1 MSSNDLSKK
10 MSSSAGFQQLLDIA
24 LTGDRDRFVDAI
36 ESVGLPTLMERDEFG
51 NTLLHLTAAVGD
63 LKMTKLLL
71 RFGIPEAAANDCNQT
86 AAMVAESCGNSDISE
101 YLNRKMKE
109 SNSNHVDGNARP
121 DVPQVNDNKAGD
133 GEADTFEQDYL
144 DAVLNYA
151 ILIGIDATQEPH
163 LLHIAEE
170 GLGAPLPAEWQERDG
185 KFFHVDSG
193 LVQTDHPNDDIF
205 RRRVAEARDQHA
217 QQAARDSPAETAID
231 NGGVLGQE
239 EAADVLSNVEKE
251 DSGSEYNEDF
261 EEVVE
266 QNDSP
271 ANLND
276 SPAKSNDSSAKLND
290 SPAKLL
296 SPALDEEAVRVM
308 MLLQERLKLKTRDME
323 RYGRQTHRA
332 ASPDF
337 MPKTS
342 FTPGP
347 SAAYSNLR
355 AAAASTANHG
365 KTSRLSAAEFT
376 LPQLNVDNSKV
387 SSKSEFD
394 RLMKR
399 YMGFSPTQ
407 ASLSFD
413 DRRQKRDAVKDA
425 LKGIRAEHNNIT
437 TSLRQFLDTKTL
449 DRSRAASRNN
459 NNTDGAK
466 AAQEATL
473 PAMSGSHK
481 GRAPPLSASPFQGS
495 ARPPNNP
502 WIHPRKFT
510 MLFNPEH
517 MRPSKAS
524 SQYSKIKPV
533 FMEGRCLQS
542 PSVSVAL
549 YPSINPNRMSDDH
562 DPFAYVLDPRRRH
575 KLIAKQLDRSDRS
588 LCASPWSPELKKS
601 GVWDRNGYLDCN
613 AFLFGDKYVHYTRQS
628 IAQMSD
634 LDDELRRKGVQNAE
648 ELLWPNPDPY
658 RHIRKRGV
666 GARSP

>member
-1 MSSNDLSKK
+1 
-10 MSSSAGFQQLLDIA
+10 
-24 LTGDRDRFVDAI
+24 
-36 ESVGLPTLMERDEFG
+36 
-51 NTLLHLTAAVGD
+51 
-63 LKMTKLLL
+63 
-71 RFGIPEAAANDCNQT
+71 
-86 AAMVAESCGNSDISE
+86 
-101 YLNRKMKE
+101 
-109 SNSNHVDGNARP
+109 
-121 DVPQVNDNKAGD
+121 
-133 GEADTFEQDYL
+133 
-144 DAVLNYA
+144 
-151 ILIGIDATQEPH
+151 
-163 LLHIAEE
+163 
-170 GLGAPLPAEWQERDG
+170 
-185 KFFHVDSG
+185 
-193 LVQTDHPNDDIF
+193 
-205 RRRVAEARDQHA
+205 
-217 QQAARDSPAETAID
+217 
-231 NGGVLGQE
+231 
-239 EAADVLSNVEKE
+239 VEKD

-261 EEVVE
+261 EEVAE
-266 QNDSP
+266 Q
-271 ANLND
+271 
-276 SPAKSNDSSAKLND
+276 ND

-296 SPALDEEAVRVM
+296 LRPALDEEAARVM

-355 AAAASTANHG
+355 AAAASPANDR
-365 KTSRLSAAEFT
+365 KTSRQSPCGAEFT
-376 LPQLNVDNSKV
+376 LPKLKVDNSKV
-387 SSKSEFD
+387 SVKSEFD

-413 DRRQKRDAVKDA
+413 DRRQKRDAVRDA
-425 LKGIRAEHNNIT
+425 LKDIRAEHTNIT
-437 TSLRQFLDTKTL
+437 TSLRQFLDSKAL

-459 NNTDGAK
+459 NNTDCTK

-473 PAMSGSHK
+473 PATSGSHK
-481 GRAPPLSASPFQGS
+481 SRAPQLSASPLQGS

-575 KLIAKQLDRSDRS
+575 KLLAKQLDRSDRS

-613 AFLFGDKYVHYTRQS
+613 AFLFGDKYVHYTRQN
-628 IAQMSD
+628 IAQMD

-658 RHIRKRGV
+658 RHIRKRGA